1 MQGTEVPTIRDAMH
15 WAFRP
20 TPLDL
25 GSVTVEVHGTP
36 AIEALWRLAD
46 ALEPHTSAGTTVI
59 LDLDGLVLTSS
70 RTMRGFIAH
79 LNARGMAPSIVLRC
93 SRSTARKLLRRWA
106 GTSMPIVGATP
117 GAVASMRAGMRGWG
131 SPTEV

>member
-1 MQGTEVPTIRDAMH
+1 MQGTEVPTAREAMH

-20 TPLDL
+20 APLDL
-25 GSVTVEVHGTP
+25 GPVTVEVHGTP

-46 ALEPHTSAGTTVI
+46 AIEPHTSAGATVI

-79 LNARGMAPSIVLRC
+79 LNARGMASNTVLRC
-93 SRSTARKLLRRWA
+93 SRSTGRKLLRRWA
-106 GTSMPIVGATP
+106 GSSMPIVGRDA
-117 GAVASMRAGMRGWG
+117 RGR
-131 SPTEV
+131 